1 MDPPLHGEIV
11 SVALSCKWKQPRSG
25 GFNVTLPRHE
35 RPFVGIL
42 SALATGLW
50 HFGTLLRLLGGT
62 SFGAGS
68 TTPFRQKVPAVETL
82 FLKADPGK
90 LASWYI
96 HYTDTRSTS
105 GGPEQDLESKRSTPE
120 SRKSYA
126 KALRVVWFPCDW
138 NGGELTTMRLFVF
151 AAQSVGGDQKHLT
164 MLHFDALGR
173 TVICMSQE
181 THGRG
186 RQFIV
191 FW

>member
-1 MDPPLHGEIV
+1 MDPPLHGEIA

-50 HFGTLLRLLGGT
+50 HFALTSGRHIIWGWLHTL
-62 SFGAGS
+62 
-68 TTPFRQKVPAVETL
+68 FRQKLPAVETL
-82 FLKADPGK
+82 FPRADPGK

-96 HYTDTRSTS
+96 HYRSTS
-105 GGPEQDLESKRSTPE
+105 GGPEQALESKQSTPE

-126 KALRVVWFPCDW
+126 KVLRVVWFPCDW
-138 NGGELTTMRLFVF
+138 NGGELTTMRLFIL

-164 MLHFDALGR
+164 MLHFDALGP
-173 TVICMSQE
+173 
-181 THGRG
+181 GL
-186 RQFIV
+186 
-191 FW
+191 WYA